1 MTTFRSRSML
11 KCLLAL
17 IVGLGVSGV
26 LAAGPVAG
34 AEQGVLTVVAKVY
47 PKAGKD
53 ADVEALLLKMATAV
67 QKAEPDCIIYRP
79 HKSTKA
85 PTSHM
90 WYEQY
95 RSDAA
100 FEAHRT
106 APHLAEYR
114 KQLGTLLEKPTEVDV
129 YRSLMK

>member
-1 MTTFRSRSML
+1 ML

-34 AEQGVLTVVAKVY
+34 AEQGVLTVMAKVY

-67 QKAEPDCIIYRP
+67 
-79 HKSTKA
+79 
-85 PTSHM
+85 
-90 WYEQY
+90 
-95 RSDAA
+95 
-100 FEAHRT
+100 
-106 APHLAEYR
+106 
-114 KQLGTLLEKPTEVDV
+114 
-129 YRSLMK
+129 